1 MHQNFKTTK
10 LKKKKIIKK
19 KKSALNVCMHL
30 GHGDYDEYEWG
41 LKH

>member
-1 MHQNFKTTK
+1 
-10 LKKKKIIKK
+10 LKNHKIEKEKRNKIKK
-19 KKSALNVCMHL
+19 KRRRCIACMHL